1 MHLPCSWT
9 LQAKALWLY
18 ETTALLPKYL
28 PKQWGRYAALR
39 QINYVLRLMR
49 LPPTFLPPLRVPGIL
64 RRRVG
69 DLRKSMMQAIQ
80 ALQPPAAREWVLRNI
95 RCVYLGRRKWV
106 QQINLKQHLRRV
118 TAEDFTSWTP
128 QRLMQAATT
137 LPGMKASVDNWRL
150 PQWPTMARV
159 GAALRESWQQWCW
172 GARLRPAIRFRG
184 ADILKRCLVFDIP
197 ACPRAWA
204 AAEERLESFG
214 ADLGDRRAL
223 VRDDK
228 DGSKMWVVD
237 GQMGYLKILQDIIDD
252 PNWILR
258 PDLTPE
264 QLDHLAAARHRVG
277 LPSFL

>member
-1 MHLPCSWT
+1 MSLWTLTVFMNIIGGVARAAPTFPQMHGRFDDVYLAEQRAVYTTTYTQGPLPIYTPEWRHLFVAWLASRKCAVHLPCSWT

-18 ETTALLPKYL
+18 ETTALLPQYL

-69 DLRKSMMQAIQ
+69 DLRKGMLQAVQ

-128 QRLMQAATT
+128 QRLVQAAMT

-150 PQWPTMARV
+150 PQWPTLARV

-197 ACPRAWA
+197 
-204 AAEERLESFG
+204 
-214 ADLGDRRAL
+214 RRS
-223 VRDDK
+223 R
-228 DGSKMWVVD
+228 
-237 GQMGYLKILQDIIDD
+237 IFC
-252 PNWILR
+252 NFF
-258 PDLTPE
+258 
-264 QLDHLAAARHRVG
+264 H
-277 LPSFL
+277 